1 MSALRARTRAPHES
15 AECRAP
21 LAHAPL
27 AQHARTHQRTS
38 LLVARTPAHASLL
51 PPHSLAESECRD
63 FAAGFVESA
72 LLSVIRDA
80 LAGGLDLTAEPAAP
94 AAPAATA
101 APRGASSG
109 RVAVADDEEFL
120 DELDVEGSSPHYEV
134 NPEA

>member
-1 MSALRARTRAPHES
+1 
-15 AECRAP
+15 
-21 LAHAPL
+21 
-27 AQHARTHQRTS
+27 
-38 LLVARTPAHASLL
+38 
-51 PPHSLAESECRD
+51 
-63 FAAGFVESA
+63 
-72 LLSVIRDA
+72 VIRDA

-109 RVAVADDEEFL
+109 RVAVADDEFL